1 MSFLLFWPLPD
12 PLGETTVIFCATEVE
27 LRQQETFMQYHDS
40 GIQSLTVD
48 IWWWVNFGGRH
59 LWSVCH
65 VISSVFCRWIERASD
80 WVYQISVGTVASQNG
95 GNSNSRCLLSF
106 CWDKE
111 LKRKIRFSIWRQR
124 LKRIFSNI
132 FWNQKFFAATR
143 INLCFGDE

>member
-12 PLGETTVIFCATEVE
+12 PLGETTIIFCATEVD

-40 GIQSLTVD
+40 GKFDCWYLVVCQL
-48 IWWWVNFGGRH
+48 WRH

-65 VISSVFCRWIERASD
+65 VISSVFCRWIERARD

-111 LKRKIRFSIWRQR
+111 LKRKIRFSIWKQR
-124 LKRIFSNI
+124 LKGIFSNI
-132 FWNQKFFAATR
+132 FWNQKFIAATR